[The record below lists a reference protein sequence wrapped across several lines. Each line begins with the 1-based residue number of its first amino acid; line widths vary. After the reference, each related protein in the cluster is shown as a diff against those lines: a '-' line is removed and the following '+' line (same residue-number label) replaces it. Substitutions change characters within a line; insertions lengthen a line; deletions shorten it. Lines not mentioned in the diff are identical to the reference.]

1 MDTLLLQQLMNG
13 LSLGSLYAIF
23 AVGFGLIFANMGI
36 LNVAHGSFA
45 TWGVIPAYLL
55 LLHLHVPFWVALLGG
70 IAGAGVI
77 GVVAERLAFKP
88 LRDRNAGML
97 GSIIVA
103 VGIWIVLLNLAELI
117 LGPNPTAMPEGAFPS
132 KPIPVFGLLVPP
144 VFFLNWAAL
153 AIVAVGLS
161 LFLSKTRFGAAMR
174 SVGFKP
180 ETAVIVGVDARLV
193 LTVTAALAAA
203 IAGLAGVLTSFSTN
217 NVSFTVG
224 EGLMLKG
231 FTAVIIG
238 GFGNIR
244 GAVIAGV
251 GLGIIEAL
259 TLQYL
264 STTFRDAITF
274 GLLLVFLLVRPQGI
288 FGELKVSRA

>member
-1 MDTLLLQQLMNG
+1 MELLLQQLVNG

-23 AVGFGLIFANMGI
+23 AIGFGLIFANMGI

-55 LLHLHVPFWVALLGG
+55 LVHAHVPFWVALLVGVL
-70 IAGAGVI
+70 GAGLI
-77 GVVAERLAFKP
+77 GLLAEWLAFKP
-88 LRDRNAGML
+88 LRDRGAGML

-103 VGIWIVLLNLAELI
+103 VGIWIILLNLAEVV
-117 LGPNPTAMPEGAFPS
+117 LGHNPTAMPEGTFPTR
-132 KPIPVFGLLVPP
+132 PLYLGEIAIPP
-144 VFFLNWAAL
+144 VFIVNWIAVAA
-153 AIVAVGLS
+153 VAVGLS
-161 LFLSKTRFGAAMR
+161 LFLSRTRFGAAIR

-180 ETAVIVGVDARLV
+180 ETAVIVGVDARL
-193 LTVTAALAAA
+193 LLSVTAVLAAA
-203 IAGLAGVLTSFSTN
+203 IAGLAGVLTSISTN
-217 NVSFTVG
+217 NVSFSVG

-231 FTAVIIG
+231 FAAVVIG

-244 GAVIAGV
+244 GAVIAGI
-251 GLGIIEAL
+251 GLGVIEAM

-274 GLLLVFLLVRPQGI
+274 GLLLVFLVLRPQGI
-288 FGELKVSRA
+288 FGELKVSRG

>member
-1 MDTLLLQQLMNG
+1 MELLLQQLLNG

-23 AVGFGLIFANMGI
+23 AIGFGLIFANMGI
-36 LNVAHGSFA
+36 LNVAQGSFA

-55 LLHLHVPFWVALLGG
+55 VLHLHVPFWLALLAGV
-70 IAGAGVI
+70 IGAGVI
-77 GVVAERLAFKP
+77 GLLAEWLAFKP
-88 LRDRNAGML
+88 LRDRGAGML

-103 VGIWIVLLNLAELI
+103 VGIWIILLNLAEVA
-117 LGPNPTAMPEGAFPS
+117 LGPNPTAMPEGSFPS
-132 KPIPVFGLLVPP
+132 RPVNIAGLLVPP
-144 VFFLNWAAL
+144 IFFVNFAAL
-153 AIVAVGLS
+153 IVVAVGLS
-161 LFLSKTRFGAAMR
+161 LFLSKTRFGAAIR
-174 SVGFKP
+174 STGFKP
-180 ETAVIVGVDARLV
+180 ETAAIVGVDTRLV
-193 LTVTAALAAA
+193 LSVTAILAAA
-203 IAGLAGVLTSFSTN
+203 IAGLSGVLSAVSTN
-217 NVSFTVG
+217 NVSFSVG

-231 FTAVIIG
+231 FAAVVIG

-251 GLGIIEAL
+251 GIGVLEAL

-274 GLLLVFLLVRPQGI
+274 GLLLLFLVVRPQGI

>member
-1 MDTLLLQQLMNG
+1 MDLLLQQLVNG

-23 AVGFGLIFANMGI
+23 AIGFGLIFANMNI
-36 LNVAHGSFA
+36 LNVAHGAFA
-45 TWGVIPAYLL
+45 TWGVIAAYFLL
-55 LLHLHVPFWVALLGG
+55 INADVPFWVAVL
-70 IAGAGVI
+70 AGVLGSGAI
-77 GVVAERLAFKP
+77 GLLAELFAFKP

-103 VGIWIVLLNLAELI
+103 VGIWIILLNLAEVV
-117 LGPNPTAMPEGAFPS
+117 LGPNPKAMPEGTFPS
-132 KPIPVFGLLVPP
+132 QPIDVFGIVVPP
-144 VFFLNWAAL
+144 IFLVNFAAL
-153 AIVAVGLS
+153 VVVAVGLS
-161 LFLSKTRFGAAMR
+161 LFLSKTRFGAAIR

-180 ETAVIVGVDARLV
+180 ETASIVGVNTKLV
-193 LTVTAALAAA
+193 LSVTAILAAG

-224 EGLMLKG
+224 EGLLLKG
-231 FTAVIIG
+231 FAAVVIG

-251 GLGIIEAL
+251 GIGLLEAM

-274 GLLLVFLLVRPQGI
+274 GLLLAFLVIRPQGI

>member
-1 MDTLLLQQLMNG
+1 MELLLQQLLNG

-23 AVGFGLIFANMGI
+23 AIGFGLIFANMGI
-36 LNVAHGSFA
+36 LNVAQGSFA

-55 LLHLHVPFWVALLGG
+55 VVHMQVPFWLALVAGVV
-70 IAGAGVI
+70 GAGLI
-77 GVVAERLAFKP
+77 GLLAEWFAFKP
-88 LRDRNAGML
+88 LRDRGAGML

-103 VGIWIVLLNLAELI
+103 VGIWIILLNLAEVV
-117 LGPNPTAMPEGAFPS
+117 LGPNPTAMPEGSFPS
-132 KPIPVFGLLVPP
+132 RPVNIAGLLVPP
-144 VFFLNWAAL
+144 IFFVNFAAL
-153 AIVAVGLS
+153 IIVAVGLS
-161 LFLSKTRFGAAMR
+161 LFLARTRFGAAIR

-180 ETAVIVGVDARLV
+180 DTAAIVGVDTRLV
-193 LTVTAALAAA
+193 LSVTAILAAA
-203 IAGLAGVLTSFSTN
+203 IAGLSGVLSAVSTN
-217 NVSFTVG
+217 NVSFSVG

-231 FTAVIIG
+231 FAAVIIG

-251 GLGIIEAL
+251 GIGVLEAL

-274 GLLLVFLLVRPQGI
+274 GLLLLFLVVRPQGI

>member
-1 MDTLLLQQLMNG
+1 MELLLQQLMNG

-23 AVGFGLIFANMGI
+23 AIGFGLIFANMNI

-55 LLHLHVPFWVALLGG
+55 ILHLQLPFWAALIAG
-70 IAGAGVI
+70 ILGAGVI
-77 GVVAERLAFKP
+77 GLLAELLAFRP
-88 LRDRNAGML
+88 LRQRNAGML

-103 VGIWIVLLNLAELI
+103 VGIWIILLNLAEVV

-132 KPIPVFGLLVPP
+132 RPWEVGGIDIPPIFLVNF
-144 VFFLNWAAL
+144 VSL
-153 AIVAVGLS
+153 AVLAVGLS
-161 LFLSKTRFGAAMR
+161 LFLAKTRFGAAMR
-174 SVGFKP
+174 SVGYRP
-180 ETAVIVGVDARLV
+180 ETAVIVGVNSTVV
-193 LTVTAALAAA
+193 LAATAVLAAA

-231 FTAVIIG
+231 FAAVIIG
-238 GFGNIR
+238 GFGNIK
-244 GAVIAGV
+244 GAVVAGV
-251 GLGIIEAL
+251 AIGVLEAM

-264 STTFRDAITF
+264 SSTFRDAITF
-274 GLLLVFLLVRPQGI
+274 GLLLLFLVIRPQGI

>member
-1 MDTLLLQQLMNG
+1 MELLLQQLVNG

-23 AVGFGLIFANMGI
+23 AIGFGLIFANMGI

-55 LLHLHVPFWVALLGG
+55 VVSTGAPFWLALLVG
-70 IAGAGVI
+70 IVGAGVI
-77 GVVAERLAFKP
+77 GLLAEWLAFKP

-103 VGIWIVLLNLAELI
+103 VGIWIILLNLAEVV
-117 LGPNPTAMPEGAFPS
+117 LGPNPTAMPEGTFPS
-132 KPIPVFGLLVPP
+132 RPIQLFGLQIPPIFLV
-144 VFFLNWAAL
+144 NWASL
-153 AIVAVGLS
+153 VIVAVGLS
-161 LFLSKTRFGAAMR
+161 LFLKRTRFGAAIR
-174 SVGFKP
+174 AVGFKP
-180 ETAVIVGVDARLV
+180 ETAAIVGVDTRLA
-193 LTVTAALAAA
+193 LSVTAVLAAG

-217 NVSFTVG
+217 NVSFTTG

-231 FTAVIIG
+231 FAAVIIG

-244 GAVIAGV
+244 GAVIAGI
-251 GLGIIEAL
+251 GIGIVEAM

-264 STTFRDAITF
+264 STTYRDAITF
-274 GLLLVFLLVRPQGI
+274 GLLLLFLLVRPQGI
-288 FGELKVSRA
+288 FGELKVNRA